1 MSIDVIE
8 NICLTLESV
17 ILTFTKNRDNPT
29 EEEVLTKKKKQFH
42 SVIYVLNGVCNHK
55 YCHCSH
61 ETCEFS
67 AHCASK
73 LVMA

>member
-29 EEEVLTKKKKQFH
+29 EEEVLTKKKNSSTQLFM
-42 SVIYVLNGVCNHK
+42 S
-55 YCHCSH
+55 
-61 ETCEFS
+61 
-67 AHCASK
+67 
-73 LVMA
+73 